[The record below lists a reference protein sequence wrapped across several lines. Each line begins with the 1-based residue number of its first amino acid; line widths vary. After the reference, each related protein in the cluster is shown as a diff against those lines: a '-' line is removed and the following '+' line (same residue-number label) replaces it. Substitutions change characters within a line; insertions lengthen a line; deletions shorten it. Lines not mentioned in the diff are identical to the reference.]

1 MKENFD
7 VVVIGAGP
15 GGYVAAIRL
24 AQLGKKVCIVEKEH
38 LGGICLNWGC
48 IPTKALLHTAEF
60 YHECKNAE
68 KKGIK
73 IEGLSFD
80 FEAIIAKSRKATND
94 LTAGIKGLM
103 KKNNIKVIMGHAKI
117 NKDYDIAIDDKEVI
131 TAEKIIIATGARA
144 RILPNFEPDGKIIWS
159 YKEAMTPKSL
169 PKSIIVVGGGVIGME
184 FASFYNM
191 MGSKVTVIEGQNSIL
206 VNEDADITKLATNE
220 FTKSGIEIITNAK
233 LTRLTKSDSKAS
245 LEIEIN
251 GAKKSLEADNVLMA
265 VGVVANVE
273 NLGLE
278 NTKVKIDRNAIVTNQ
293 FCKTDDDK
301 IYAIGDVA
309 SAPWLAHKASHEGI
323 IAAEHIAQMKVHG
336 IDKHNIPGCIY
347 SHPQMA
353 SVGFTEE
360 AAIKAGYSLKIGRF
374 PLAANGKSV
383 ATGDNFG
390 MIKTIFDEKTGE
402 LLGAHMIGHNVT
414 ELISNFVIAKTAEL
428 TEEELIHTIF
438 AHPTVSE
445 ALHESILNAYGR
457 AIHI

>member
-117 NKDYDIAIDDKEVI
+117 TKNYDIAIDDKEFI
-131 TAEKIIIATGARA
+131 TTEKIIIATGARA